1 LYDQLVMMR
10 AILNNNKIHALSIH
24 TLVVL
29 ALCMSLALFVCER
42 AVPIVTYLL
51 AHARNKPR
59 EPVSNPLLSAV
70 SAVISSGPCTAVQLN
85 RVNNTEQ

>member
-1 LYDQLVMMR
+1 MYDQLVMMR
-10 AILNNNKIHALSIH
+10 ANLNNNKIHALSIR

-59 EPVSNPLLSAV
+59 EPVSNPLLSA
-70 SAVISSGPCTAVQLN
+70 AISSGPCTAVQLN
-85 RVNNTEQ
+85 CVNNMEH